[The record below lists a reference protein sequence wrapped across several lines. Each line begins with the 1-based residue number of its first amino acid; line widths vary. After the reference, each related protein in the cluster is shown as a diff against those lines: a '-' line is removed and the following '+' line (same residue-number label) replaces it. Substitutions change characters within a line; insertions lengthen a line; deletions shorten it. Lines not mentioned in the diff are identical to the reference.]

1 MVIAT
6 FGGAVVLVLG
16 LHLKGRLIAR
26 RRRAQAAARDPAP
39 QEACPRIDKQLEGT
53 TGPIFHGLRVVELAS
68 YVAGPTSGR
77 VLAELGAEVVHVEE
91 PRGDN
96 WRYTLLP
103 IEKRIVPNLTKGSM
117 FEVCATHVCFAW
129 APEQVLCY
137 AA

>member
-1 MVIAT
+1 VVIAT

-39 QEACPRIDKQLEGT
+39 QEACPRIDKRLEGT

-117 FEVCATHVCFAW
+117 FEVRFFYKAC